1 MLFPKLYTFTGNHNY
16 IVTPA
21 WSYRKHREV
30 DNALLWSQVLHVSV
44 FVQSDGN
51 YAAHVKVPSL
61 QDAQYAISQL
71 HRRKLG
77 YKRILIS
84 YANSGGPSPQLVR
97 YVHV

>member
-1 MLFPKLYTFTGNHNY
+1 M
-16 IVTPA
+16 
-21 WSYRKHREV
+21 
-30 DNALLWSQVLHVSV
+30 

-71 HRRKLG
+71 HRRKVG

-84 YANSGGPSPQLVR
+84 YANSGGPSPQLIRYGRNQIHGTRSLLRFKVFTVR
-97 YVHV
+97 MMVMIWALAPFKLCLYLQPVSPQ